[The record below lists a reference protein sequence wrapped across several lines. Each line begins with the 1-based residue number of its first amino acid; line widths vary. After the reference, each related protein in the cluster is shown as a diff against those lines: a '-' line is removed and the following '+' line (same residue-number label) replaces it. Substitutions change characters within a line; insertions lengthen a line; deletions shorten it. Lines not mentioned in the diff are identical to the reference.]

1 MSVSDPIA
9 DLLTSIRNACK
20 AKHKKVDV
28 PASNLKTEVVRVL
41 LKEKFINNYKS
52 IDDRKQGILRIY
64 LKYDAKDKSVIQ
76 GIERVSKP
84 GRRVYLRRH
93 EIPKVQGGLG
103 TALVSTPSGIMTAI
117 EAREEGL
124 GGGGPSPTRGGRQQ
138 PPRV

>member
-28 PASNLKTEVVRVL
+28 PSSKLKTELVRVL

-52 IDDRKQGILRIY
+52 IDDKKQGILRIY
-64 LKYDAKDKSVIQ
+64 LKYDAKEKSVIQ
-76 GIERVSKP
+76 GVERMSKP
-84 GRRVYLRRH
+84 GRRLYLRRH
-93 EIPKVQGGLG
+93 EVPKVQGGLG
-103 TALVSTPSGIMTAI
+103 AALISTPSGIMTDI

-124 GGGGPSPTRGGRQQ
+124 GGEYLCRIW
-138 PPRV
+138 

>member
-9 DLLTSIRNACK
+9 DLLTCIRNACK

-28 PASNLKTEVVRVL
+28 PASKAKAEVVRVL
-41 LKEKFINNYKS
+41 LREKYINNYKS
-52 IDDRKQGILRIY
+52 IDDKKRGILRIY
-64 LKYDAKDKSVIQ
+64 LKYDQKERPVIQ

-84 GRRVYLRRH
+84 GRRVYIRRH

-103 TALVSTPSGIMTAI
+103 TALISTPSGLMTDY

-124 GGGGPSPTRGGRQQ
+124 GGEYLCRIW
-138 PPRV
+138 

>member
-28 PASNLKTEVVRVL
+28 PASKTKAEVVRVL
-41 LKEKFINNYKS
+41 LREKYINNYKS
-52 IDDRKQGILRIY
+52 IDDAKRGLLRIY
-64 LKYDAKDKSVIQ
+64 LKYDQKERPVIQ

-84 GRRVYLRRH
+84 GRRVYIRRH

-103 TALVSTPSGIMTAI
+103 TALISTPSGIMTDQ

-124 GGGGPSPTRGGRQQ
+124 GGEYLC
-138 PPRV
+138 RVW

>member
-9 DLLTSIRNACK
+9 DLLTCIRNACK

-28 PASNLKTEVVRVL
+28 PSSKLKMELVRVL

-52 IDDRKQGILRIY
+52 IDDKKQGLLRIY

-76 GIERVSKP
+76 GVERMSKP
-84 GRRVYLRRH
+84 GRRLYLRRH

-103 TALVSTPSGIMTAI
+103 SALISTPSGIMTDI

-124 GGGGPSPTRGGRQQ
+124 GGEYLCRIW
-138 PPRV
+138 

>member
-28 PASNLKTEVVRVL
+28 PGSRVKTELVRVL
-41 LKEKFINNYKS
+41 LREKYINNYKS
-52 IDDRKQGILRIY
+52 IGDQKQGILRIY
-64 LKYDAKDKSVIQ
+64 LKYDAKDRSIIQ
-76 GIERVSKP
+76 GIERMSKP

-93 EIPKVQGGLG
+93 EVPKVQGGLG
-103 TALVSTPSGIMTAI
+103 TAFLSTSSGIITDQ

-124 GGGGPSPTRGGRQQ
+124 GGEYLC
-138 PPRV
+138 RVW

>member
-28 PASNLKTEVVRVL
+28 PDSTVKTELVRVL
-41 LKEKFINNYKS
+41 LREKFINNYKS
-52 IDDRKQGILRIY
+52 IDDKRQGILRIY
-64 LKYDAKDKSVIQ
+64 LKYDAKERSIIQ

-93 EIPKVQGGLG
+93 EVPKVQGGLG
-103 TALVSTPSGIMTAI
+103 TALVSTSSGIMTDQ

-124 GGGGPSPTRGGRQQ
+124 GGEYLC
-138 PPRV
+138 RVW